1 MSSKKQNIN
10 IARHSLSHILAAAVL
25 EMFPEAK
32 LGIGPA
38 TDNGFYYDFDLPR
51 TLIPED
57 LPILEDKMRKIIK
70 KGNKFEKMEIAIEE
84 AIDRL
89 SGSDRD
95 YKLELVEGLKDK
107 GKDKVTLYKLDSF
120 VDLCEGPHIDSTK
133 DLKDIAFK
141 LDKIAGAYWRGDEN
155 NPMLQRIY
163 GLAFNTEKELVE
175 YLKNHQEA
183 EKRDHRKLG
192 KELDLFTFHEEA
204 PGMPFWHDKGVT
216 MLEILIDRWRKIQK
230 EYGYKELRLPN
241 LLDVELWKRSGHF
254 DHYKDNMFFTENE
267 GKKMALRPM
276 DCPGAILVYGENVRS
291 YKDLPMRWSELGTV
305 FRNEKSGELHGLLR
319 VQQIVQDDAHVFIT
333 PKMIESEIIEI
344 LSIMEKMYEPFDM
357 EQEIFLS
364 TKPDDAMGDKK
375 VWDKAEKALK
385 NALDKKGIKYGIKE
399 KDGAFYGPKIDVHI
413 KDALGRTWQTGTIQL
428 DFFMPE
434 RFDLEYI
441 GEDSKKHRPVI
452 IHRALMGSLERFV
465 GIITEHYAGAFPVWL
480 APVQVIILPI
490 SDKHNDYT
498 NKIKNQISKADI
510 RVETD
515 LRSESVGKKIRDAQ
529 LQKIPYM
536 LVVGDKEINSKEL
549 TVREYGKEKQS
560 KMKLDEFIKFF
571 SKSY

>member
-1 MSSKKQNIN
+1 MSSKKQDIN
-10 IARHSLSHILAAAVL
+10 IARHSLSHVLAAAVL

-70 KGNKFEKMEIAIEE
+70 KGSKFEKMEITIEE

-89 SGSDRD
+89 SGSDRS
-95 YKLELVEGLKDK
+95 YKLELVEGLKNE

-120 VDLCEGPHIDSTK
+120 VDLCEGPHVDSAN

-141 LDKIAGAYWRGDEN
+141 LDRIAGAYWRGNEK

-163 GLAFNTEKELVE
+163 GLAFDEEGKLVE
-175 YLKNHQEA
+175 YLKNRQEA

-192 KELDLFTFHEEA
+192 KELDLFTFHDEA

-216 MLEILIDRWRKIQK
+216 MLEILVGRWRKIQK

-254 DHYKDNMFFTENE
+254 DHYRDNMFFTENE
-267 GKKMALRPM
+267 GRKMALRPM
-276 DCPGAILVYGENVRS
+276 DCPGAILVYREDIRS

-319 VQQIVQDDAHVFIT
+319 VQQIVQDDAHVFVT

-344 LSIMEKMYEPFDM
+344 LSILEKIYEPFNM
-357 EQEIFLS
+357 EREIFLS
-364 TKPDDAMGDKK
+364 TKPDDAMGDEK

-399 KDGAFYGPKIDVHI
+399 KDGAFYGPKIDVHV

-441 GEDSKKHRPVI
+441 GEDGKKHRPVI
-452 IHRALMGSLERFV
+452 IHRALMGSLERFM

-498 NKIKNQISKADI
+498 NKIKDQISEADI
-510 RVETD
+510 RVEAD
-515 LRSESVGKKIRDAQ
+515 LRSESIGRKIRDAQ

-560 KMKLDEFIKFF
+560 KIKLDEFINFF
-571 SKSY
+571 SKPC

>member
-10 IARHSLSHILAAAVL
+10 IARHSLSHVLAAAVL

-120 VDLCEGPHIDSTK
+120 VDLCEGPHIDSAN

-163 GLAFNTEKELVE
+163 GLAFNTEKELAE
-175 YLKNHQEA
+175 YLKNRQEA

-344 LSIMEKMYEPFDM
+344 LSIMEKIYEPFDM

-510 RVETD
+510 RVEAD

-536 LVVGDKEINSKEL
+536 LVVGDKEINSNEL

>member
-120 VDLCEGPHIDSTK
+120 VDLCEGPHIDSAN

-163 GLAFNTEKELVE
+163 GLAFNTEKELAE
-175 YLKNHQEA
+175 YLKNRQEA

-276 DCPGAILVYGENVRS
+276 DCPGAILVYGENIRS

-344 LSIMEKMYEPFDM
+344 LSIMEKIYEPFDM

>member
-57 LPILEDKMRKIIK
+57 LPILEGKMRKIIK

-107 GKDKVTLYKLDSF
+107 GKDKVTLYKLDNF
-120 VDLCEGPHIDSTK
+120 VDLCEGPHIDSAN

-155 NPMLQRIY
+155 KPMLQRIY
-163 GLAFNTEKELVE
+163 GLAFDTEKELAE
-175 YLKNHQEA
+175 YLRNRQEA
-183 EKRDHRKLG
+183 EKCDHRKLG

-216 MLEILIDRWRKIQK
+216 MLEILIGRWRKIQK

-276 DCPGAILVYGENVRS
+276 DCPGAILVYGENIRS

-319 VQQIVQDDAHVFIT
+319 VQQIVQDDAHVFVT

-344 LSIMEKMYEPFDM
+344 LSIMEKIYEPFDM
-357 EQEIFLS
+357 EREIFLS
-364 TKPDDAMGDKK
+364 TKPDDAMGDEK

-441 GEDSKKHRPVI
+441 GEDGEKHRPVI
-452 IHRALMGSLERFV
+452 IHRALMGSLERFM

-498 NKIKNQISKADI
+498 NKIKSQISKADI
-510 RVETD
+510 RVEVD
-515 LRSESVGKKIRDAQ
+515 LRSESIGKKIRDAQ

-536 LVVGDKEINSKEL
+536 LIVGDKEMKSKKIA
-549 TVREYGKEKQS
+549 VRRSGEGDLGQKTTNDIIKEIVEAK
-560 KMKLDEFIKFF
+560 
-571 SKSY
+571 

>member
-57 LPILEDKMRKIIK
+57 LPILEGKMRKIIK

-107 GKDKVTLYKLDSF
+107 GKDKVTLYKLDNF
-120 VDLCEGPHIDSTK
+120 VDLCEGPHIDSAN

-155 NPMLQRIY
+155 KPMLQRIY
-163 GLAFNTEKELVE
+163 GLAFDTEKELAE
-175 YLKNHQEA
+175 YLRNRQEA
-183 EKRDHRKLG
+183 EKCDHRKLG

-216 MLEILIDRWRKIQK
+216 MLEILVGRWRKIQK

-254 DHYKDNMFFTENE
+254 DHYRDNMFFTENE
-267 GKKMALRPM
+267 GRKMALRPM
-276 DCPGAILVYGENVRS
+276 DCPGAILVYREDIRS

-319 VQQIVQDDAHVFIT
+319 VQQIVQDDAHVFVT

-344 LSIMEKMYEPFDM
+344 LSILEKIYEPFNM
-357 EQEIFLS
+357 EREIFLS
-364 TKPDDAMGDKK
+364 TKPDDAMGDEK

-399 KDGAFYGPKIDVHI
+399 KDGAFYGPKIDVHV

-441 GEDSKKHRPVI
+441 SEDGKKHRPVI
-452 IHRALMGSLERFV
+452 IHRALMGSLERFM

-498 NKIKNQISKADI
+498 NKIKDQISKADI
-510 RVETD
+510 RVEAD
-515 LRSESVGKKIRDAQ
+515 LRSESIGRKIRDAQ

-536 LVVGDKEINSKEL
+536 LIVGDKEMKSKKIA
-549 TVREYGKEKQS
+549 VRRSGEGDLGQKTTNDIIKEIVEAK
-560 KMKLDEFIKFF
+560 
-571 SKSY
+571 

>member
-10 IARHSLSHILAAAVL
+10 IARHSLSHVLAAAVL

-120 VDLCEGPHIDSTK
+120 VDLCEGPHIDSAN

-163 GLAFNTEKELVE
+163 GLAFNTEKELAE
-175 YLKNHQEA
+175 YLKNRQEA

-344 LSIMEKMYEPFDM
+344 LSIMEKIYEPFDM